1 MENDILH
8 LDDIK
13 SLVDSFYDKVR
24 DDAMLAPVFNSVIQ
38 DRWPEHLE
46 RMYTFWQTVLL
57 GQHTYMGSPFPP
69 HANLPVTK
77 VHFDR
82 WLDLF
87 FNTIDE
93 KFEGEKAA
101 EAKWRASKMAE
112 IFQFK
117 IERYQESGLRP
128 LV

>member
-13 SLVDSFYDKVR
+13 ALVDSFYDKVR
-24 DDAMLAPVFNSVIQ
+24 DDAMLAPIFNGAIQ

-57 GQHTYMGSPFPP
+57 GQHTYLGSPFPP

-82 WLDLF
+82 WLALF

-93 KFEGEKAA
+93 KFDGEKAA

-117 IERYQESGLRP
+117 IERYQENGLRP